1 MLHGA
6 GAGGPHHDL
15 VRKRPLPVE
24 IEGPLPTPGMPFMAG
39 DEEGEMRRGADGLG
53 LGLAL
58 LRLERLDAGLR
69 CGDSRL
75 RPRRSAW
82 ANL

>member
-6 GAGGPHHDL
+6 GTGGPHHDL

-24 IEGPLPTPGMPFMAG
+24 IESLLPAPGMPVMAG
-39 DEEGEMRRGADGLG
+39 DEGEMRRGTDGLE
-53 LGLAL
+53 LAL
-58 LRLERLDAGLR
+58 LRLEHLDAGLR

-75 RPRRSAW
+75 RPRQRGW